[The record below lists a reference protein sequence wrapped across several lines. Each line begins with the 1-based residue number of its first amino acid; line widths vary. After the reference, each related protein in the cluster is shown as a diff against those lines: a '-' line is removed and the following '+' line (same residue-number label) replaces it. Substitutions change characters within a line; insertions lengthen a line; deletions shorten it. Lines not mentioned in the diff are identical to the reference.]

1 MKGYKGG
8 AKLLL
13 ELDLPTW
20 NACYWRIGPRYPK
33 STASTNFRLS
43 SCGPSEQVV

>member
-13 ELDLPTW
+13 ELDLLTW
-20 NACYWRIGPRYPK
+20 NACYWSIGPRYPK
-33 STASTNFRLS
+33 STASTNFRWCS
-43 SCGPSEQVV
+43 GGPLEQVV